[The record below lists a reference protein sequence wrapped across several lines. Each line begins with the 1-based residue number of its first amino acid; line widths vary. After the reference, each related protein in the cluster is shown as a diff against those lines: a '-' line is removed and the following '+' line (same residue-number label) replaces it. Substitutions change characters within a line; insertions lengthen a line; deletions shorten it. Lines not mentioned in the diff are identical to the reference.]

1 VTDQVINSARKVVMK
16 FSRDRHKRNIACS
29 LPSKPTWSLIDMHKR
44 TLLQLTCAIA
54 VTAVLSGCATTP
66 APTTIADTAA
76 RTPQLSTLTRLL
88 GEAGLADT
96 LRGPGPF
103 TVFAPS
109 DEAFKAVPA
118 ATMAQ
123 LAKDKDM
130 LRSVLTF
137 HVVPGK
143 VMAADVK
150 NGPVKSV
157 QGANLALS
165 RAGTFVTVEEAV
177 VQTADVP
184 VTNGVV
190 HIIDAVLIP
199 PPPPRR

>member
-1 VTDQVINSARKVVMK
+1 MQ
-16 FSRDRHKRNIACS
+16 KRN
-29 LPSKPTWSLIDMHKR
+29 
-44 TLLQLTCAIA
+44 LLQLTGA
-54 VTAVLSGCATTP
+54 VALVAFLGGCATTP
-66 APTTIADTAA
+66 APTTITDTAA

-96 LRGPGPF
+96 LRGAGPF

-109 DEAFKAVPA
+109 DAAFKAVPA

-123 LAKDKDM
+123 LASDKEM

-150 NGPVKSV
+150 NGPAKSV

-165 RAGTFVTVEEAV
+165 RAGTFVTVEDAV
-177 VQTADVP
+177 VQVADVP

-190 HIIDAVLIP
+190 HIIDTVLIP